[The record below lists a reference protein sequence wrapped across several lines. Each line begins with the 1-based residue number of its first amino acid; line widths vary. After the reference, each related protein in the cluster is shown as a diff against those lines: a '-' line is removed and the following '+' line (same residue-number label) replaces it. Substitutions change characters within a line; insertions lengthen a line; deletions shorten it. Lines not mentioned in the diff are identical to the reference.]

1 MKNDKD
7 NATLYAELK
16 AERFMTDQ
24 ISLLHEAEDLA
35 DGINFMLKSIG
46 EFTDADRA
54 YVFETSEN
62 HTSTNTYEW
71 CAAGVTPQIRNL
83 HDIPFESM
91 PKWIEVFLHGE
102 NILIE
107 DLEAYRESMPLEY
120 ELLKVQNVS
129 TLIAFP
135 ISVHEKLIGFVGVD
149 NPDME
154 KSSLIHR
161 LLSLLGKYV
170 GTMIKDH
177 KNEQMRLE
185 VVASKSRLDYQLEMD
200 EILRGAQIGIWT
212 LEMDGVKAPRLHP
225 NPTMCTL
232 LGVSQEMSPEEVY
245 QFWYHRIPPKYV
257 TPVLDYIQKVIH
269 ESYSEITYP
278 WNHPLLG
285 QIWIRCG
292 GILYPDYQGNGICIR
307 GYHQDVT
314 RNIENERKY
323 QNLTAATSQIY
334 HAIYHID
341 LIQDRIEKLAGA
353 NQNYTPT
360 GVVTSATAQLNDI
373 LEKMVAPS
381 HHEIMQYFFDLT
393 TVNDRLHG
401 KLFISREYPSPQ
413 GIWRR
418 ATFIVQNRDT
428 DDDVTE
434 ILYVTQIIDDY
445 KQKELAYQ
453 QELVKAVES
462 ANQANTA
469 KTDFLNRM
477 SHDIRTPLNGILG
490 MLDIAQKNE
499 TNPKALLECHE
510 KMRTAAFH
518 LKALVNDVLDM
529 QRMETDRFFLEQ
541 IPFDIREILDNCWSM
556 LEAQASR
563 LDITLE
569 KIKPGSLKYP
579 YLIGSPLHIR
589 QIFMNLLSNAIKY
602 NKVGGKIDTYAKE
615 ISFDGITVWYE
626 FKIKDSGI
634 GMSEKFVKE
643 ELFDIFT
650 QEQTDA
656 RTHYKGSGLGMSIV
670 KQLIKAMHG
679 TIEVKSTFGE
689 GTTFVF
695 QLPFKISEQSGTKIE
710 EKYSFNA
717 EKAAGKMYTDT
728 QERESSVSSNGEE
741 SAQNNLN
748 GINILL
754 VEDNDLN
761 MEIAEFYLSDRGAM
775 IEKAWNGQEA
785 LDKFTSSAPN
795 TYDIILMDIM
805 MPVMDGLE
813 TCRKIRTS
821 NHPEGKNIPIIAMT
835 AQVSQECMDKCQLAG
850 MNGHLTKPVTS
861 EKLIKTIMEFT
872 I

>member
-1 MKNDKD
+1 MNNDKD
-7 NATLYAELK
+7 NATLYAELE

-154 KSSLIHR
+154 KSNLLHR

-245 QFWYHRIPPKYV
+245 QFWYHRLPPKYV

-373 LEKMVAPS
+373 LEKIVAPS

-602 NKVGGKIDTYAKE
+602 NKPGGSISIHAKIIRQVHQNVIYKFIISDT
-615 ISFDGITVWYE
+615 
-626 FKIKDSGI
+626 GI
-634 GMSEKFVKE
+634 GISPEFQKH
-643 ELFDIFT
+643 IFEPFA
-650 QEQTDA
+650 QEDTGA
-656 RTHYKGSGLGMSIV
+656 RTIYKGTGLGMAIV
-670 KQLIKAMHG
+670 HRLVQEMGG
-679 TIEVKSTFGE
+679 TIQLKSEKNVGSTF
-689 GTTFVF
+689 TLI
-695 QLPFKISEQSGTKIE
+695 LPFTIDEHQPSAS
-710 EKYSFNA
+710 A
-717 EKAAGKMYTDT
+717 ETATDT
-728 QERESSVSSNGEE
+728 P
-741 SAQNNLN
+741 ADLTDLH
-748 GINILL
+748 ILV
-754 VEDNDLN
+754 VEDNELN
-761 MEIAEFYLSDRGAM
+761 LEIAVFSLEAAGLNVSTAINGLEAVRLF
-775 IEKAWNGQEA
+775 EKSKPYE
-785 LDKFTSSAPN
+785 
-795 TYDIILMDIM
+795 YDIILMDIM
-805 MPVMDGLE
+805 MPVMNGLDA
-813 TCRKIRTS
+813 TKAIRGLSRPDAPTV
-821 NHPEGKNIPIIAMT
+821 PIIALS
-835 AQVSQECMDKCQLAG
+835 ANAFAEDIQKSKNAGINEHLAKPLEMDKVLKVIASYC
-850 MNGHLTKPVTS
+850 K
-861 EKLIKTIMEFT
+861 
-872 I
+872 

>member
-1 MKNDKD
+1 
-7 NATLYAELK
+7 
-16 AERFMTDQ
+16 
-24 ISLLHEAEDLA
+24 
-35 DGINFMLKSIG
+35 
-46 EFTDADRA
+46 
-54 YVFETSEN
+54 
-62 HTSTNTYEW
+62 
-71 CAAGVTPQIRNL
+71 
-83 HDIPFESM
+83 
-91 PKWIEVFLHGE
+91 
-102 NILIE
+102 
-107 DLEAYRESMPLEY
+107 
-120 ELLKVQNVS
+120 
-129 TLIAFP
+129 
-135 ISVHEKLIGFVGVD
+135 
-149 NPDME
+149 
-154 KSSLIHR
+154 
-161 LLSLLGKYV
+161 
-170 GTMIKDH
+170 
-177 KNEQMRLE
+177 MRLE

-563 LDITLE
+563 LDITLK

-602 NKVGGKIDTYAKE
+602 NKPGGSISVHAKIIRQVHQNVIYKFIISDT
-615 ISFDGITVWYE
+615 
-626 FKIKDSGI
+626 GI
-634 GMSEKFVKE
+634 GISPEFQKH
-643 ELFDIFT
+643 IFEPFA
-650 QEQTDA
+650 QEDTGA
-656 RTHYKGSGLGMSIV
+656 RTIYKGTGLGMAIV
-670 KQLIKAMHG
+670 HRLVQEMGG
-679 TIEVKSTFGE
+679 TIQLKSEKNVGSTF
-689 GTTFVF
+689 TLI
-695 QLPFKISEQSGTKIE
+695 LPFTIDEHQPSAS
-710 EKYSFNA
+710 A
-717 EKAAGKMYTDT
+717 EIATDT
-728 QERESSVSSNGEE
+728 P
-741 SAQNNLN
+741 ADLTDLH
-748 GINILL
+748 ILV
-754 VEDNDLN
+754 VEDNELN
-761 MEIAEFYLSDRGAM
+761 LEIAVFSLEAAGLNVSTAINGLEAVRLF
-775 IEKAWNGQEA
+775 EKSKPYE
-785 LDKFTSSAPN
+785 
-795 TYDIILMDIM
+795 YDIILMDIM
-805 MPVMDGLE
+805 MPVMNGLDAA
-813 TCRKIRTS
+813 KAIRGLSRPDATTV
-821 NHPEGKNIPIIAMT
+821 PIIALS
-835 AQVSQECMDKCQLAG
+835 ANAFAEDIQKSKNAGINEHLAKPLEMDKVLKVIASYC
-850 MNGHLTKPVTS
+850 K
-861 EKLIKTIMEFT
+861 
-872 I
+872 

>member
-1 MKNDKD
+1 MNNDKD
-7 NATLYAELK
+7 NATLYAELE

-35 DGINFMLKSIG
+35 DGINFMLKSLG

-154 KSSLIHR
+154 KSNLLHR

-245 QFWYHRIPPKYV
+245 QFWYHRLPPKYV

-373 LEKMVAPS
+373 LEKLVAPS

-563 LDITLE
+563 LDITLK

-602 NKVGGKIDTYAKE
+602 NKPGGSISVHAKIIRQVHQNVIYKFIISDT
-615 ISFDGITVWYE
+615 
-626 FKIKDSGI
+626 GI
-634 GMSEKFVKE
+634 GISPEFQKH
-643 ELFDIFT
+643 IFEPFA
-650 QEQTDA
+650 QEDTGA
-656 RTHYKGSGLGMSIV
+656 RTIYKGTGLGMAIV
-670 KQLIKAMHG
+670 HRLVQEMGG
-679 TIEVKSTFGE
+679 TIQLKSEKNVGSTF
-689 GTTFVF
+689 TLI
-695 QLPFKISEQSGTKIE
+695 LPFTIDEHQPSAS
-710 EKYSFNA
+710 A
-717 EKAAGKMYTDT
+717 ETATDT
-728 QERESSVSSNGEE
+728 P
-741 SAQNNLN
+741 ADLTDLH
-748 GINILL
+748 ILV
-754 VEDNDLN
+754 VEDNELN
-761 MEIAEFYLSDRGAM
+761 LEIAVFSLEAAGLNVSTAINGLEAVRLF
-775 IEKAWNGQEA
+775 EKSKPYE
-785 LDKFTSSAPN
+785 
-795 TYDIILMDIM
+795 YDIILMDIM
-805 MPVMDGLE
+805 MPVMNGLD
-813 TCRKIRTS
+813 TAKAIRGLSRPDATTV
-821 NHPEGKNIPIIAMT
+821 PIIALS
-835 AQVSQECMDKCQLAG
+835 ANAFAEDIQKSKNAGINEHLAKPLEMDKVLKVIASYC
-850 MNGHLTKPVTS
+850 K
-861 EKLIKTIMEFT
+861 
-872 I
+872 

>member
-1 MKNDKD
+1 MNNDKD
-7 NATLYAELK
+7 NATLYAELE

-35 DGINFMLKSIG
+35 DGINFMLKSLG

-154 KSSLIHR
+154 KSNLLHR

-245 QFWYHRIPPKYV
+245 QFWYHRLPPKYV

-393 TVNDRLHG
+393 TVNNRLHG

-563 LDITLE
+563 LDITLK

-602 NKVGGKIDTYAKE
+602 NKPGGSISVHAKIIRQVHQNVIYKFIISDT
-615 ISFDGITVWYE
+615 
-626 FKIKDSGI
+626 GI
-634 GMSEKFVKE
+634 GISPEFQKH
-643 ELFDIFT
+643 IFEPFA
-650 QEQTDA
+650 QEDTGA
-656 RTHYKGSGLGMSIV
+656 RTIYKGTGLGMAIV
-670 KQLIKAMHG
+670 HRLVQEMGG
-679 TIEVKSTFGE
+679 TIQLKSEKNVGSTF
-689 GTTFVF
+689 TLI
-695 QLPFKISEQSGTKIE
+695 LPFTIDEHQPSAS
-710 EKYSFNA
+710 A
-717 EKAAGKMYTDT
+717 ETATDT
-728 QERESSVSSNGEE
+728 P
-741 SAQNNLN
+741 ADLTDLH
-748 GINILL
+748 ILV
-754 VEDNDLN
+754 VEDNELN
-761 MEIAEFYLSDRGAM
+761 LEIAVFSLEAAGLNVSTAINGLEAVRLF
-775 IEKAWNGQEA
+775 EKSKPYE
-785 LDKFTSSAPN
+785 
-795 TYDIILMDIM
+795 YDIILMDIM
-805 MPVMDGLE
+805 MPVMNGLDAA
-813 TCRKIRTS
+813 KAIRGLSRPDATTV
-821 NHPEGKNIPIIAMT
+821 PIIALS
-835 AQVSQECMDKCQLAG
+835 ANAFAEDIQKSKNAGINEHLAKPLEMDKVLKVIASYC
-850 MNGHLTKPVTS
+850 K
-861 EKLIKTIMEFT
+861 
-872 I
+872 

>member
-1 MKNDKD
+1 MNNDKD
-7 NATLYAELK
+7 NATLYAELE

-35 DGINFMLKSIG
+35 DGINFMLKSLG

-154 KSSLIHR
+154 KSNLLHR

-245 QFWYHRIPPKYV
+245 QFWYHRLPPKYV

-563 LDITLE
+563 LDITLK

-602 NKVGGKIDTYAKE
+602 NKPGGSISVHAKIIRQVHQNVIYKFIISDT
-615 ISFDGITVWYE
+615 
-626 FKIKDSGI
+626 GI
-634 GMSEKFVKE
+634 GISPEFQKH
-643 ELFDIFT
+643 IFEPFA
-650 QEQTDA
+650 QEDTGA
-656 RTHYKGSGLGMSIV
+656 RTIYKGTGLGMAIV
-670 KQLIKAMHG
+670 HRLVQEMGG
-679 TIEVKSTFGE
+679 TIQLKSEKNVGSTF
-689 GTTFVF
+689 TLI
-695 QLPFKISEQSGTKIE
+695 LPFTIDEHQPSAS
-710 EKYSFNA
+710 A
-717 EKAAGKMYTDT
+717 ETATDT
-728 QERESSVSSNGEE
+728 P
-741 SAQNNLN
+741 ADLTDLH
-748 GINILL
+748 ILV
-754 VEDNDLN
+754 VEDNELN
-761 MEIAEFYLSDRGAM
+761 LEIAVFSLEAAGLNVSTAINGLEAVRLF
-775 IEKAWNGQEA
+775 EKSKPYE
-785 LDKFTSSAPN
+785 
-795 TYDIILMDIM
+795 YDIILMDIM
-805 MPVMDGLE
+805 MPVMNGLDAA
-813 TCRKIRTS
+813 KAIRGLSRPDATTV
-821 NHPEGKNIPIIAMT
+821 PIIALS
-835 AQVSQECMDKCQLAG
+835 ANAFAEDIQKSKNAGINEHLAKPLEMDKVLKVIASYC
-850 MNGHLTKPVTS
+850 K
-861 EKLIKTIMEFT
+861 
-872 I
+872 

>member
-1 MKNDKD
+1 MNNDKD
-7 NATLYAELK
+7 NATLYAELE

-35 DGINFMLKSIG
+35 DGINFMLKSLG

-154 KSSLIHR
+154 KSNLLHR

-245 QFWYHRIPPKYV
+245 QFWYHRLPPKYV

-602 NKVGGKIDTYAKE
+602 NKPGGSISIHAKIIRQVHQNVIYKFIISDT
-615 ISFDGITVWYE
+615 
-626 FKIKDSGI
+626 GI
-634 GMSEKFVKE
+634 GISPEFQKH
-643 ELFDIFT
+643 IFEPFA
-650 QEQTDA
+650 QEDTGA
-656 RTHYKGSGLGMSIV
+656 RTIYKGTGLGMAIV
-670 KQLIKAMHG
+670 HRLVQEMGG
-679 TIEVKSTFGE
+679 TIQLKSEKNVGSTF
-689 GTTFVF
+689 TLI
-695 QLPFKISEQSGTKIE
+695 LPFTIDEHQPSAS
-710 EKYSFNA
+710 A
-717 EKAAGKMYTDT
+717 ETATDT
-728 QERESSVSSNGEE
+728 P
-741 SAQNNLN
+741 ADLTDLH
-748 GINILL
+748 ILV
-754 VEDNDLN
+754 VEDNELN
-761 MEIAEFYLSDRGAM
+761 LEIAVFSLEAAGLNVSTAINGLEAVRLF
-775 IEKAWNGQEA
+775 EKSKPYE
-785 LDKFTSSAPN
+785 
-795 TYDIILMDIM
+795 YDIILMDIM
-805 MPVMDGLE
+805 MPVMNGLDA
-813 TCRKIRTS
+813 TKAIRGLSRPDAPTV
-821 NHPEGKNIPIIAMT
+821 PIIALS
-835 AQVSQECMDKCQLAG
+835 ANAFAEDIQKSKNAGINEHLAKPLEMDKVLKVIASYC
-850 MNGHLTKPVTS
+850 K
-861 EKLIKTIMEFT
+861 
-872 I
+872 

>member
-1 MKNDKD
+1 MNNDKD
-7 NATLYAELK
+7 NATLYAELE

-35 DGINFMLKSIG
+35 DGINFMLKSLG

-154 KSSLIHR
+154 KSNLLHR

-245 QFWYHRIPPKYV
+245 QFWYHRIPPKYI
-257 TPVLDYIQKVIH
+257 TPVLDYMQKVIH

-563 LDITLE
+563 LDITLK

-602 NKVGGKIDTYAKE
+602 NKPGGSISVHAKIIRQVHQNVIYKFIISDT
-615 ISFDGITVWYE
+615 
-626 FKIKDSGI
+626 GI
-634 GMSEKFVKE
+634 GISPEFQKH
-643 ELFDIFT
+643 IFEPFA
-650 QEQTDA
+650 QEDTGA
-656 RTHYKGSGLGMSIV
+656 RTIYKGTGLGMAIV
-670 KQLIKAMHG
+670 HRLVQEMGG
-679 TIEVKSTFGE
+679 TIQLKSEKNVGSTF
-689 GTTFVF
+689 TLI
-695 QLPFKISEQSGTKIE
+695 LPFTIDEHQPSAS
-710 EKYSFNA
+710 A
-717 EKAAGKMYTDT
+717 ETATDT
-728 QERESSVSSNGEE
+728 P
-741 SAQNNLN
+741 ADLTDLH
-748 GINILL
+748 ILV
-754 VEDNDLN
+754 VEDNELN
-761 MEIAEFYLSDRGAM
+761 LEIAVFSLEAAGLNVSTAINGLEAVRLF
-775 IEKAWNGQEA
+775 EKSKPYE
-785 LDKFTSSAPN
+785 
-795 TYDIILMDIM
+795 YDIILMDIM
-805 MPVMDGLE
+805 MPVMNGLDAA
-813 TCRKIRTS
+813 KAIRGLSRPDAPTV
-821 NHPEGKNIPIIAMT
+821 PIIALS
-835 AQVSQECMDKCQLAG
+835 ANAFAEDIQKSKNAGINEHLAKPLEMDKVLKVIASYC
-850 MNGHLTKPVTS
+850 K
-861 EKLIKTIMEFT
+861 
-872 I
+872 

>member
-1 MKNDKD
+1 M
-7 NATLYAELK
+7 
-16 AERFMTDQ
+16 
-24 ISLLHEAEDLA
+24 
-35 DGINFMLKSIG
+35 
-46 EFTDADRA
+46 
-54 YVFETSEN
+54 
-62 HTSTNTYEW
+62 
-71 CAAGVTPQIRNL
+71 
-83 HDIPFESM
+83 
-91 PKWIEVFLHGE
+91 
-102 NILIE
+102 
-107 DLEAYRESMPLEY
+107 
-120 ELLKVQNVS
+120 
-129 TLIAFP
+129 
-135 ISVHEKLIGFVGVD
+135 
-149 NPDME
+149 
-154 KSSLIHR
+154 
-161 LLSLLGKYV
+161 
-170 GTMIKDH
+170 
-177 KNEQMRLE
+177 
-185 VVASKSRLDYQLEMD
+185 
-200 EILRGAQIGIWT
+200 
-212 LEMDGVKAPRLHP
+212 
-225 NPTMCTL
+225 
-232 LGVSQEMSPEEVY
+232 
-245 QFWYHRIPPKYV
+245 
-257 TPVLDYIQKVIH
+257 LDYIQKVIH

-518 LKALVNDVLDM
+518 LKALVNDFLDM

-602 NKVGGKIDTYAKE
+602 NKPGGSISIHAKIIRQVHQNVIYKFIISDT
-615 ISFDGITVWYE
+615 
-626 FKIKDSGI
+626 GI
-634 GMSEKFVKE
+634 GISLEFQKH
-643 ELFDIFT
+643 IFEPFA
-650 QEQTDA
+650 QEDTGA
-656 RTHYKGSGLGMSIV
+656 RTIYKGTGLGMAIV
-670 KQLIKAMHG
+670 HRLVQEMGG
-679 TIEVKSTFGE
+679 TIQLKSEKNVGSTF
-689 GTTFVF
+689 TLI
-695 QLPFKISEQSGTKIE
+695 LPFTIDEHQPSAS
-710 EKYSFNA
+710 A
-717 EKAAGKMYTDT
+717 ETATDT
-728 QERESSVSSNGEE
+728 P
-741 SAQNNLN
+741 ADLTDLH
-748 GINILL
+748 ILV
-754 VEDNDLN
+754 VEDNELN
-761 MEIAEFYLSDRGAM
+761 LEIAVFSLEAAGLNVSTAINGLEAVRLF
-775 IEKAWNGQEA
+775 EKSKPYE
-785 LDKFTSSAPN
+785 
-795 TYDIILMDIM
+795 YDIILMDIM
-805 MPVMDGLE
+805 MPVMNGLDAA
-813 TCRKIRTS
+813 KAIRGLSRPDAPTV
-821 NHPEGKNIPIIAMT
+821 PIIALS
-835 AQVSQECMDKCQLAG
+835 ANAFAEDIQKSKNAGINEHLAKPLEMDKVLKVIASYC
-850 MNGHLTKPVTS
+850 K
-861 EKLIKTIMEFT
+861 
-872 I
+872 

>member
-1 MKNDKD
+1 MNNDKD
-7 NATLYAELK
+7 NATLYAELE

-35 DGINFMLKSIG
+35 DGINFMLKSLG

-154 KSSLIHR
+154 KSNLLHR

-245 QFWYHRIPPKYV
+245 QFWYHRLPPKYV

-278 WNHPLLG
+278 WNHPLLR

-563 LDITLE
+563 LDITLK

-602 NKVGGKIDTYAKE
+602 NKPGGSISVHAKIIRQVHQNVIYKFIISDT
-615 ISFDGITVWYE
+615 
-626 FKIKDSGI
+626 GI
-634 GMSEKFVKE
+634 GISPEFQKH
-643 ELFDIFT
+643 IFEPFA
-650 QEQTDA
+650 QEDTGA
-656 RTHYKGSGLGMSIV
+656 RTIYKGTGLGMAIV
-670 KQLIKAMHG
+670 HRLVQEMGG
-679 TIEVKSTFGE
+679 TIQLKSEKNVGSTF
-689 GTTFVF
+689 TLI
-695 QLPFKISEQSGTKIE
+695 LPFTIDEHQPSAS
-710 EKYSFNA
+710 A
-717 EKAAGKMYTDT
+717 ETATDT
-728 QERESSVSSNGEE
+728 P
-741 SAQNNLN
+741 ADLTDLH
-748 GINILL
+748 ILV
-754 VEDNDLN
+754 VEDNELN
-761 MEIAEFYLSDRGAM
+761 LEIAVFSLEAAGLNVSTAINGLEAVRLF
-775 IEKAWNGQEA
+775 EKSKPYE
-785 LDKFTSSAPN
+785 
-795 TYDIILMDIM
+795 YDIILMDIM
-805 MPVMDGLE
+805 MPVMNGLD
-813 TCRKIRTS
+813 TAKAIRGLSRPDAPTV
-821 NHPEGKNIPIIAMT
+821 PIIALS
-835 AQVSQECMDKCQLAG
+835 ANAFAEDIQKSKNAGINEHLAKPLEMDKVLKVIASYC
-850 MNGHLTKPVTS
+850 K
-861 EKLIKTIMEFT
+861 
-872 I
+872 

>member
-1 MKNDKD
+1 MNINKD
-7 NATLYAELK
+7 IATLYAELE

-154 KSSLIHR
+154 KSNLIHR

-373 LEKMVAPS
+373 LEKLVAPS

-413 GIWRR
+413 GIWHR

-602 NKVGGKIDTYAKE
+602 NKPGGSISVHAKIIRQVHQNVIYKFIISDT
-615 ISFDGITVWYE
+615 
-626 FKIKDSGI
+626 GI
-634 GMSEKFVKE
+634 GISPEFQKH
-643 ELFDIFT
+643 IFEPFA
-650 QEQTDA
+650 QEDTGT
-656 RTHYKGSGLGMSIV
+656 RTIYKGTGLGMAIV
-670 KQLIKAMHG
+670 HRLVQEMGG
-679 TIEVKSTFGE
+679 TIQLKSEKNVGSTF
-689 GTTFVF
+689 TLI
-695 QLPFKISEQSGTKIE
+695 LPFTIDEHQPSAS
-710 EKYSFNA
+710 A
-717 EKAAGKMYTDT
+717 ETATDT
-728 QERESSVSSNGEE
+728 P
-741 SAQNNLN
+741 ADLTDLH
-748 GINILL
+748 ILV
-754 VEDNDLN
+754 VEDNELN
-761 MEIAEFYLSDRGAM
+761 LEIAVFSLEAAGLNVSTAINGLEAVRLF
-775 IEKAWNGQEA
+775 EKSKPYE
-785 LDKFTSSAPN
+785 
-795 TYDIILMDIM
+795 YDIILMDIM
-805 MPVMDGLE
+805 MPVMNGLDAA
-813 TCRKIRTS
+813 KAIRGLSRPDATTV
-821 NHPEGKNIPIIAMT
+821 PIIALS
-835 AQVSQECMDKCQLAG
+835 ANAFAEDIQKSKNAGINEHLAKPLEMDKVLKVIASYC
-850 MNGHLTKPVTS
+850 K
-861 EKLIKTIMEFT
+861 
-872 I
+872 

>member
-1 MKNDKD
+1 MNNDKD
-7 NATLYAELK
+7 NATLYAELE

-154 KSSLIHR
+154 KSNLLHR

-212 LEMDGVKAPRLHP
+212 LELDGDKTPLLHP

-245 QFWYHRIPPKYV
+245 QFWYHRIPPKYI

-307 GYHQDVT
+307 GYHQNVT

-323 QNLTAATSQIY
+323 QNLTTATSQIY

-373 LEKMVAPS
+373 LEKLVAPS

-563 LDITLE
+563 LDITLK

-602 NKVGGKIDTYAKE
+602 NKPGGSISVHAKIIRQVHQDVIYKFIISDT
-615 ISFDGITVWYE
+615 
-626 FKIKDSGI
+626 GI
-634 GMSEKFVKE
+634 GISPEFQKH
-643 ELFDIFT
+643 IFEPFA
-650 QEQTDA
+650 QEDTGA
-656 RTHYKGSGLGMSIV
+656 RTIYKGTGLGMAIV
-670 KQLIKAMHG
+670 HRLVQEMGG
-679 TIEVKSTFGE
+679 TIQLKSEKNVGSTF
-689 GTTFVF
+689 TLI
-695 QLPFKISEQSGTKIE
+695 LPFTIDEHQPSAS
-710 EKYSFNA
+710 A
-717 EKAAGKMYTDT
+717 ETATDT
-728 QERESSVSSNGEE
+728 P
-741 SAQNNLN
+741 ADLTDLH
-748 GINILL
+748 ILV
-754 VEDNDLN
+754 VEDNELN
-761 MEIAEFYLSDRGAM
+761 LEIAVFSLEAAGLNVSTAINGLEAVRLF
-775 IEKAWNGQEA
+775 EKSKPYE
-785 LDKFTSSAPN
+785 
-795 TYDIILMDIM
+795 YDIILMDIM
-805 MPVMDGLE
+805 MPVMNGLDAA
-813 TCRKIRTS
+813 KAIRGLSRPDAPTV
-821 NHPEGKNIPIIAMT
+821 PIIALS
-835 AQVSQECMDKCQLAG
+835 ANAFAEDIQKSKNAGINEHLAKPLEMDKVLKVIASYC
-850 MNGHLTKPVTS
+850 K
-861 EKLIKTIMEFT
+861 
-872 I
+872 

>member
-1 MKNDKD
+1 MNNDKD

-35 DGINFMLKSIG
+35 DGINFMLKSLG

-154 KSSLIHR
+154 KSNLLHR

-245 QFWYHRIPPKYV
+245 QFWYHRLPPKYV
-257 TPVLDYIQKVIH
+257 TPMLDYIQKVIH

-563 LDITLE
+563 LDITLK

-602 NKVGGKIDTYAKE
+602 NKPGGSISVHAKIIRQVHQNVIYKFIISDT
-615 ISFDGITVWYE
+615 
-626 FKIKDSGI
+626 GI
-634 GMSEKFVKE
+634 GISPEFQKH
-643 ELFDIFT
+643 IFEPFA
-650 QEQTDA
+650 QEDTGA
-656 RTHYKGSGLGMSIV
+656 RTIYKGTGLGMAIV
-670 KQLIKAMHG
+670 HRLVQEMGG
-679 TIEVKSTFGE
+679 TIQLKSEKNVGSTF
-689 GTTFVF
+689 TLI
-695 QLPFKISEQSGTKIE
+695 LPFTIDEHQPSAS
-710 EKYSFNA
+710 A
-717 EKAAGKMYTDT
+717 ETATDT
-728 QERESSVSSNGEE
+728 P
-741 SAQNNLN
+741 ADLTDLH
-748 GINILL
+748 ILV
-754 VEDNDLN
+754 VEDNELN
-761 MEIAEFYLSDRGAM
+761 LEIAVFSLEAAGLNVSTAINGLEAVRLF
-775 IEKAWNGQEA
+775 EKSKPYE
-785 LDKFTSSAPN
+785 
-795 TYDIILMDIM
+795 YDIILMDIM
-805 MPVMDGLE
+805 MPVMNGLDAA
-813 TCRKIRTS
+813 KAIRGLSRPDAPTV
-821 NHPEGKNIPIIAMT
+821 PIIALS
-835 AQVSQECMDKCQLAG
+835 ANAFAEDIQKSKNAGINEHLAKPLEMDKVLKVIASYC
-850 MNGHLTKPVTS
+850 K
-861 EKLIKTIMEFT
+861 
-872 I
+872 

>member
-1 MKNDKD
+1 MNNDKD
-7 NATLYAELK
+7 NATLYAELE

-35 DGINFMLKSIG
+35 DGINFMLKSLG

-154 KSSLIHR
+154 KSNLLHR

-245 QFWYHRIPPKYV
+245 QFWYHRIPPKYI

-314 RNIENERKY
+314 RNIENKRKY

-541 IPFDIREILDNCWSM
+541 IPFDIREILDNCCSM

-563 LDITLE
+563 LDITLK

-602 NKVGGKIDTYAKE
+602 NKPGGSISIHAKIIRQVHQNVIYKFIISDT
-615 ISFDGITVWYE
+615 
-626 FKIKDSGI
+626 GI
-634 GMSEKFVKE
+634 GISPEFQKH
-643 ELFDIFT
+643 IFEPFA
-650 QEQTDA
+650 QEDTGA
-656 RTHYKGSGLGMSIV
+656 RTIYKGTGLGMAIV
-670 KQLIKAMHG
+670 HRLVQEMGG
-679 TIEVKSTFGE
+679 TIQLKSEKNVGSTF
-689 GTTFVF
+689 TLI
-695 QLPFKISEQSGTKIE
+695 LPFTIDEHQPSAS
-710 EKYSFNA
+710 A
-717 EKAAGKMYTDT
+717 ETDT
-728 QERESSVSSNGEE
+728 DTP
-741 SAQNNLN
+741 ADLTDLH
-748 GINILL
+748 ILV
-754 VEDNDLN
+754 VEDNELN
-761 MEIAEFYLSDRGAM
+761 LEIAVFSLEAAGLNVSTAINGLKAVRLF
-775 IEKAWNGQEA
+775 EKSKPYE
-785 LDKFTSSAPN
+785 
-795 TYDIILMDIM
+795 YDIILMDIM
-805 MPVMDGLE
+805 MPVMNGLDAA
-813 TCRKIRTS
+813 KAIRGLSRPDATTV
-821 NHPEGKNIPIIAMT
+821 PIIALS
-835 AQVSQECMDKCQLAG
+835 ANAFAEDIQKSKNAGINEHLAKPLEMDKVLKVIASYC
-850 MNGHLTKPVTS
+850 K
-861 EKLIKTIMEFT
+861 
-872 I
+872 

>member
-1 MKNDKD
+1 MNNDKD

-35 DGINFMLKSIG
+35 DGINFMLKSLG

-154 KSSLIHR
+154 KSNLLHR

-245 QFWYHRIPPKYV
+245 QFWYHRLPPKYV

-563 LDITLE
+563 LDITLK

-602 NKVGGKIDTYAKE
+602 NKPGGSISVHAKIIRQVHQNVIYKFIISDT
-615 ISFDGITVWYE
+615 
-626 FKIKDSGI
+626 GI
-634 GMSEKFVKE
+634 GISPEFQKH
-643 ELFDIFT
+643 IFEPFA
-650 QEQTDA
+650 QEDTGA
-656 RTHYKGSGLGMSIV
+656 RTIYKGTGLGMAIV
-670 KQLIKAMHG
+670 HRLVQEMGG
-679 TIEVKSTFGE
+679 TIQLKSEKNVGSTF
-689 GTTFVF
+689 TLI
-695 QLPFKISEQSGTKIE
+695 LPFTIDEHQPSAS
-710 EKYSFNA
+710 A
-717 EKAAGKMYTDT
+717 ETATDT
-728 QERESSVSSNGEE
+728 P
-741 SAQNNLN
+741 ADLTDLH
-748 GINILL
+748 ILV
-754 VEDNDLN
+754 VEDNELN
-761 MEIAEFYLSDRGAM
+761 LEIAVFSLEAAGLNVSTAINGLEAVRLF
-775 IEKAWNGQEA
+775 EKSKPYE
-785 LDKFTSSAPN
+785 
-795 TYDIILMDIM
+795 YDIILMDIM
-805 MPVMDGLE
+805 MPVMNGLDAA
-813 TCRKIRTS
+813 KAIRGLSRPDATTV
-821 NHPEGKNIPIIAMT
+821 PIIALS
-835 AQVSQECMDKCQLAG
+835 ANAFAEDIQKSKNAGINEHLAKPLEMDKVLKVIASYC
-850 MNGHLTKPVTS
+850 K
-861 EKLIKTIMEFT
+861 
-872 I
+872 

>member
-1 MKNDKD
+1 MNNDKD
-7 NATLYAELK
+7 NATLYAELE

-35 DGINFMLKSIG
+35 DGINFMLKSLG

-154 KSSLIHR
+154 KSNLLHR

-245 QFWYHRIPPKYV
+245 QFWYHRIPPKYI

-373 LEKMVAPS
+373 LEKLVAPS

-469 KTDFLNRM
+469 KTDFLSRM

-499 TNPKALLECHE
+499 TNPKALQECHE

-602 NKVGGKIDTYAKE
+602 NKPGGSISIHAKIIRQVHQNVIYKFIISDT
-615 ISFDGITVWYE
+615 
-626 FKIKDSGI
+626 GI
-634 GMSEKFVKE
+634 GISPEFQKH
-643 ELFDIFT
+643 IFEPFA
-650 QEQTDA
+650 QEDTGA
-656 RTHYKGSGLGMSIV
+656 RTIYKGTGLGMAIV
-670 KQLIKAMHG
+670 HRLVQEMGG
-679 TIEVKSTFGE
+679 TIQLKSEKNVGSTF
-689 GTTFVF
+689 TLI
-695 QLPFKISEQSGTKIE
+695 LPFTIDEHQPSAS
-710 EKYSFNA
+710 A
-717 EKAAGKMYTDT
+717 ETATDT
-728 QERESSVSSNGEE
+728 P
-741 SAQNNLN
+741 ADLTDLH
-748 GINILL
+748 ILV
-754 VEDNDLN
+754 VEDNELN
-761 MEIAEFYLSDRGAM
+761 LEIAVFSLEAAGLNVSTAINGLEAVRLF
-775 IEKAWNGQEA
+775 EKSKPYE
-785 LDKFTSSAPN
+785 
-795 TYDIILMDIM
+795 YDIILMDIM
-805 MPVMDGLE
+805 MPVMNGLDAA
-813 TCRKIRTS
+813 KAIRGLSRPDATTV
-821 NHPEGKNIPIIAMT
+821 PIIALS
-835 AQVSQECMDKCQLAG
+835 ANAFAEDIQKSKNAGINEHLAKPLEMDKVLKVIASYC
-850 MNGHLTKPVTS
+850 K
-861 EKLIKTIMEFT
+861 
-872 I
+872 

>member
-1 MKNDKD
+1 MNINKD
-7 NATLYAELK
+7 IATLYAELE

-154 KSSLIHR
+154 KSNLIHR

-418 ATFIVQNRDT
+418 ATIIVQNRDT

-602 NKVGGKIDTYAKE
+602 NKPGGSISVHAKIIRQVHQNVIYKFIISDT
-615 ISFDGITVWYE
+615 
-626 FKIKDSGI
+626 GI
-634 GMSEKFVKE
+634 GISPEFQKH
-643 ELFDIFT
+643 IFEPFA
-650 QEQTDA
+650 QEDTGT
-656 RTHYKGSGLGMSIV
+656 RTIYKGTGLGMAIV
-670 KQLIKAMHG
+670 HRLVQEMGG
-679 TIEVKSTFGE
+679 TIQLKSEKNVGSTF
-689 GTTFVF
+689 TLI
-695 QLPFKISEQSGTKIE
+695 LPFTIDEHQPSAS
-710 EKYSFNA
+710 A
-717 EKAAGKMYTDT
+717 ETATDT
-728 QERESSVSSNGEE
+728 P
-741 SAQNNLN
+741 ADLTDLH
-748 GINILL
+748 ILV
-754 VEDNDLN
+754 VEDNELN
-761 MEIAEFYLSDRGAM
+761 LEIAVFSLEAAGLNVSTAINGLKAVRLF
-775 IEKAWNGQEA
+775 EKSKPYE
-785 LDKFTSSAPN
+785 
-795 TYDIILMDIM
+795 YDIILMDIM
-805 MPVMDGLE
+805 MPVMNGLDAA
-813 TCRKIRTS
+813 KAIRGLSRPDATTV
-821 NHPEGKNIPIIAMT
+821 PIIALS
-835 AQVSQECMDKCQLAG
+835 ANAFAEDIQKSKNAGINEHLAKPLEMDKVLKVIASYC
-850 MNGHLTKPVTS
+850 K
-861 EKLIKTIMEFT
+861 
-872 I
+872 

>member
-1 MKNDKD
+1 MNNDKD
-7 NATLYAELK
+7 NATLYAELE

-154 KSSLIHR
+154 KSNLLHR

-245 QFWYHRIPPKYV
+245 QFWYHRLPPKYV

-373 LEKMVAPS
+373 LEKLVAPS

-499 TNPKALLECHE
+499 TNPKTLLECHE

-563 LDITLE
+563 LDITLK

-602 NKVGGKIDTYAKE
+602 NKPGGSISVHAKIIRQVHQNVIYKFIISDT
-615 ISFDGITVWYE
+615 
-626 FKIKDSGI
+626 GI
-634 GMSEKFVKE
+634 GISPEFQKH
-643 ELFDIFT
+643 IFEPFA
-650 QEQTDA
+650 QEDTGA
-656 RTHYKGSGLGMSIV
+656 RTIYKGTGLGMAIV
-670 KQLIKAMHG
+670 HRLVQEMGG
-679 TIEVKSTFGE
+679 TIQLKSEKNVGSTF
-689 GTTFVF
+689 TLI
-695 QLPFKISEQSGTKIE
+695 LPFTIDEHQPSAS
-710 EKYSFNA
+710 A
-717 EKAAGKMYTDT
+717 ETATDT
-728 QERESSVSSNGEE
+728 PPD
-741 SAQNNLN
+741 LTDLH
-748 GINILL
+748 ILV
-754 VEDNDLN
+754 VEDNELN
-761 MEIAEFYLSDRGAM
+761 LEIAVFSLEAAGLNVSTAINGLEAVRLF
-775 IEKAWNGQEA
+775 EKSKPYE
-785 LDKFTSSAPN
+785 
-795 TYDIILMDIM
+795 YDIILMDIM
-805 MPVMDGLE
+805 MPVMNGLDAA
-813 TCRKIRTS
+813 KAIRGLSRPDAPTV
-821 NHPEGKNIPIIAMT
+821 PIIALS
-835 AQVSQECMDKCQLAG
+835 ANAFAEDIQKSKNAGINEHLAKPLEMDKVLKVIASYC
-850 MNGHLTKPVTS
+850 K
-861 EKLIKTIMEFT
+861 
-872 I
+872 

>member
-1 MKNDKD
+1 MNNDKD
-7 NATLYAELK
+7 NATLYAELE

-35 DGINFMLKSIG
+35 DGINFMLKSLG

-154 KSSLIHR
+154 KSNLLHR

-245 QFWYHRIPPKYV
+245 QFWYHRIPPKYI

-314 RNIENERKY
+314 RNIENKRKY

-563 LDITLE
+563 LDITLK

-602 NKVGGKIDTYAKE
+602 NKPGGSISIHAKIIRQVHQNVIYKFIISDT
-615 ISFDGITVWYE
+615 
-626 FKIKDSGI
+626 GI
-634 GMSEKFVKE
+634 GISPEFQKH
-643 ELFDIFT
+643 IFEPFA
-650 QEQTDA
+650 QEDTGA
-656 RTHYKGSGLGMSIV
+656 RTIYKGTGLGMAIV
-670 KQLIKAMHG
+670 HRLVQEMGG
-679 TIEVKSTFGE
+679 TIQLKSEKNVGSTF
-689 GTTFVF
+689 TLI
-695 QLPFKISEQSGTKIE
+695 LPFTIDEHQPSAS
-710 EKYSFNA
+710 A
-717 EKAAGKMYTDT
+717 ETDT
-728 QERESSVSSNGEE
+728 DTP
-741 SAQNNLN
+741 ADLTDLH
-748 GINILL
+748 ILV
-754 VEDNDLN
+754 VEDNELN
-761 MEIAEFYLSDRGAM
+761 LEIAVFSLEAAGLNVSTAINGLKAVRLF
-775 IEKAWNGQEA
+775 EKSKPYE
-785 LDKFTSSAPN
+785 
-795 TYDIILMDIM
+795 YDIILMDIM
-805 MPVMDGLE
+805 MPVMNGLDAA
-813 TCRKIRTS
+813 KAIRGLSRPDATTV
-821 NHPEGKNIPIIAMT
+821 PIIAPS
-835 AQVSQECMDKCQLAG
+835 ANAFAEDIQKSKNAGINEHLAKPLEMDKVLKVIASYC
-850 MNGHLTKPVTS
+850 K
-861 EKLIKTIMEFT
+861 
-872 I
+872 

>member
-1 MKNDKD
+1 MNNDKD
-7 NATLYAELK
+7 NATLYAELE

-35 DGINFMLKSIG
+35 DGINFMLKSLG

-154 KSSLIHR
+154 KSNLLHR

-245 QFWYHRIPPKYV
+245 QFWYHRLPPKYV

-373 LEKMVAPS
+373 LEKLVAPS

-563 LDITLE
+563 LDITLK

-602 NKVGGKIDTYAKE
+602 NKPGGSISVHAKIIRQVHQNVIYKFIISDT
-615 ISFDGITVWYE
+615 
-626 FKIKDSGI
+626 GI
-634 GMSEKFVKE
+634 GISPEFQKH
-643 ELFDIFT
+643 IFEPFA
-650 QEQTDA
+650 QEDTGA
-656 RTHYKGSGLGMSIV
+656 RTIYKGTGLGMAIV
-670 KQLIKAMHG
+670 HRLVQEMGG
-679 TIEVKSTFGE
+679 TIQLKSEKNVGSTF
-689 GTTFVF
+689 TLI
-695 QLPFKISEQSGTKIE
+695 LPFTIDEHQPSAS
-710 EKYSFNA
+710 A
-717 EKAAGKMYTDT
+717 ETATDT
-728 QERESSVSSNGEE
+728 PTD
-741 SAQNNLN
+741 LTDLH
-748 GINILL
+748 ILV
-754 VEDNDLN
+754 VEDNELN
-761 MEIAEFYLSDRGAM
+761 LEIAVFSLEAAGLNVSTAINGLEAVRLF
-775 IEKAWNGQEA
+775 EKSKPYE
-785 LDKFTSSAPN
+785 
-795 TYDIILMDIM
+795 YDIILMDIM
-805 MPVMDGLE
+805 MPVMNGLDAA
-813 TCRKIRTS
+813 KAIRGLSRPDATTV
-821 NHPEGKNIPIIAMT
+821 PIIALS
-835 AQVSQECMDKCQLAG
+835 ANAFAEDIQKSKNAGINEHLAKPLEMDKVLKVIASYC
-850 MNGHLTKPVTS
+850 K
-861 EKLIKTIMEFT
+861 
-872 I
+872 

>member
-1 MKNDKD
+1 MNNDKD

-35 DGINFMLKSIG
+35 DGINFMLKSLG

-154 KSSLIHR
+154 KSNLLHR

-245 QFWYHRIPPKYV
+245 QFWYHRLPPKYV

-373 LEKMVAPS
+373 LEKLVAPS

-563 LDITLE
+563 LDITLK

-602 NKVGGKIDTYAKE
+602 NKPGGSISVHAKIIRQVHQNVIYKFIISDT
-615 ISFDGITVWYE
+615 
-626 FKIKDSGI
+626 GI
-634 GMSEKFVKE
+634 GISPEFQKH
-643 ELFDIFT
+643 IFEPFA
-650 QEQTDA
+650 QEDTGA
-656 RTHYKGSGLGMSIV
+656 RTIYKGTGLGMAIV
-670 KQLIKAMHG
+670 HRLVQEMGG
-679 TIEVKSTFGE
+679 TIQLKSEKNVGSTF
-689 GTTFVF
+689 TLI
-695 QLPFKISEQSGTKIE
+695 LPFTIDEHQPSAS
-710 EKYSFNA
+710 A
-717 EKAAGKMYTDT
+717 ETVTDT
-728 QERESSVSSNGEE
+728 P
-741 SAQNNLN
+741 ADLTDLH
-748 GINILL
+748 ILV
-754 VEDNDLN
+754 VEDNELN
-761 MEIAEFYLSDRGAM
+761 LEIAVFSLEAAGLNVSTAINGLEAVRLF
-775 IEKAWNGQEA
+775 EKSKPYE
-785 LDKFTSSAPN
+785 
-795 TYDIILMDIM
+795 YDIILMDIM
-805 MPVMDGLE
+805 MPVMNGLDAA
-813 TCRKIRTS
+813 KAIRGLSRPDATTV
-821 NHPEGKNIPIIAMT
+821 PIIALS
-835 AQVSQECMDKCQLAG
+835 ANAFAEDIQKSKNAGINEHLAKPLEMDKVLKVIASYC
-850 MNGHLTKPVTS
+850 K
-861 EKLIKTIMEFT
+861 
-872 I
+872 

>member
-1 MKNDKD
+1 MNNDKD

-154 KSSLIHR
+154 KSNLLHR

-245 QFWYHRIPPKYV
+245 QFWYHRLPPKYV

-373 LEKMVAPS
+373 LEKLVAPS

-510 KMRTAAFH
+510 KMHTAAFH

-563 LDITLE
+563 LDITLK

-602 NKVGGKIDTYAKE
+602 NKPGGSISVHAKIIRQVHQNVIYKFIISDT
-615 ISFDGITVWYE
+615 
-626 FKIKDSGI
+626 GI
-634 GMSEKFVKE
+634 GISPEFQKH
-643 ELFDIFT
+643 IFEPFA
-650 QEQTDA
+650 QEDTGA
-656 RTHYKGSGLGMSIV
+656 RTIYKGTGLGMAIV
-670 KQLIKAMHG
+670 HRLVQEMGG
-679 TIEVKSTFGE
+679 TIQLKSEKNVGSTF
-689 GTTFVF
+689 TLI
-695 QLPFKISEQSGTKIE
+695 LPFTIDEHQPSAS
-710 EKYSFNA
+710 A
-717 EKAAGKMYTDT
+717 ETATDT
-728 QERESSVSSNGEE
+728 PPD
-741 SAQNNLN
+741 LTDLH
-748 GINILL
+748 ILV
-754 VEDNDLN
+754 VEDNELN
-761 MEIAEFYLSDRGAM
+761 LEIAVFSLEAAGLNVSTAINGLEAVRLF
-775 IEKAWNGQEA
+775 EKSKPYE
-785 LDKFTSSAPN
+785 
-795 TYDIILMDIM
+795 YDIILMDIM
-805 MPVMDGLE
+805 MPVMNGLDAA
-813 TCRKIRTS
+813 KAIRGLSRPDATTV
-821 NHPEGKNIPIIAMT
+821 PIIALS
-835 AQVSQECMDKCQLAG
+835 ANAFAEDIQKSKNAGINEHLAKPLEMDKVLKVIASYC
-850 MNGHLTKPVTS
+850 K
-861 EKLIKTIMEFT
+861 
-872 I
+872 

>member
-1 MKNDKD
+1 MNNDKD
-7 NATLYAELK
+7 NATLYAELE

-35 DGINFMLKSIG
+35 DGINFMLKSLG

-154 KSSLIHR
+154 KSNLIHR

-245 QFWYHRIPPKYV
+245 QFWYHRLPPKYV

-541 IPFDIREILDNCWSM
+541 ISFDIREILDNCWSM

-563 LDITLE
+563 LDITLK

-602 NKVGGKIDTYAKE
+602 NKPGGSISVHAKIIRQVHQNVIYKFIISDT
-615 ISFDGITVWYE
+615 
-626 FKIKDSGI
+626 GI
-634 GMSEKFVKE
+634 GISPEFQKH
-643 ELFDIFT
+643 IFEPFA
-650 QEQTDA
+650 QEDTGA
-656 RTHYKGSGLGMSIV
+656 RTIYKGTGLGMAIV
-670 KQLIKAMHG
+670 HRLVQEMGG
-679 TIEVKSTFGE
+679 TIQLKSEKNVGSTF
-689 GTTFVF
+689 TLI
-695 QLPFKISEQSGTKIE
+695 LPFTIDEHQPSAS
-710 EKYSFNA
+710 A
-717 EKAAGKMYTDT
+717 ETATDT
-728 QERESSVSSNGEE
+728 P
-741 SAQNNLN
+741 ADLTDLH
-748 GINILL
+748 ILV
-754 VEDNDLN
+754 VEDNELN
-761 MEIAEFYLSDRGAM
+761 LEIAVFSLEAAGLNVSTAINGLEAVRLF
-775 IEKAWNGQEA
+775 EKSKPYE
-785 LDKFTSSAPN
+785 
-795 TYDIILMDIM
+795 YDIILMDIM
-805 MPVMDGLE
+805 MPVMNGLDAA
-813 TCRKIRTS
+813 KAIRGLSRPDAPTV
-821 NHPEGKNIPIIAMT
+821 PIIALS
-835 AQVSQECMDKCQLAG
+835 ANAFAEDIQKSKNAGINEHLAKPLEMDKVLKVIASYC
-850 MNGHLTKPVTS
+850 K
-861 EKLIKTIMEFT
+861 
-872 I
+872 

>member
-1 MKNDKD
+1 MNNDKD
-7 NATLYAELK
+7 NATLYAELE

-35 DGINFMLKSIG
+35 DGINFMLKSLG

-154 KSSLIHR
+154 KSNLLHR

-245 QFWYHRIPPKYV
+245 QFWYHRLPPKYV

-373 LEKMVAPS
+373 LEKLVAPS

-453 QELVKAVES
+453 QELVKAVKS

-563 LDITLE
+563 LDITLK

-602 NKVGGKIDTYAKE
+602 NKPGGSISVHAKIIGQVHQNVIYKFIISDT
-615 ISFDGITVWYE
+615 
-626 FKIKDSGI
+626 GI
-634 GMSEKFVKE
+634 GISPEFQKH
-643 ELFDIFT
+643 IFEPFA
-650 QEQTDA
+650 QEDTGA
-656 RTHYKGSGLGMSIV
+656 RTIYKGTGLGMAIV
-670 KQLIKAMHG
+670 HRLVQEMGG
-679 TIEVKSTFGE
+679 TIQLKSEKNVGSTF
-689 GTTFVF
+689 TLI
-695 QLPFKISEQSGTKIE
+695 LPFTIDEHQPSAS
-710 EKYSFNA
+710 A
-717 EKAAGKMYTDT
+717 ETATDT
-728 QERESSVSSNGEE
+728 P
-741 SAQNNLN
+741 ADLTDLH
-748 GINILL
+748 ILV
-754 VEDNDLN
+754 VEDNELN
-761 MEIAEFYLSDRGAM
+761 LEIAVFSLEAAGLNVSTAINGLEAVRLF
-775 IEKAWNGQEA
+775 EKSKPYE
-785 LDKFTSSAPN
+785 
-795 TYDIILMDIM
+795 YDIILMDIM
-805 MPVMDGLE
+805 MPVMNGLDAA
-813 TCRKIRTS
+813 KAIRGLSRPDAPTV
-821 NHPEGKNIPIIAMT
+821 PIIALS
-835 AQVSQECMDKCQLAG
+835 ANAFAEDIQKSKNAGINEHLAKPLEMDKVLKVIASYC
-850 MNGHLTKPVTS
+850 K
-861 EKLIKTIMEFT
+861 
-872 I
+872 

>member
-1 MKNDKD
+1 MNNDKD
-7 NATLYAELK
+7 NATLYAELE

-35 DGINFMLKSIG
+35 DGINFMLKSLG

-154 KSSLIHR
+154 KSNLLHR

-212 LEMDGVKAPRLHP
+212 LELDGDKTPLLHP

-245 QFWYHRIPPKYV
+245 QFWYHRLPPKYV

-563 LDITLE
+563 LDITLK

-602 NKVGGKIDTYAKE
+602 NKPGGSISVHAKIIRQVHQNVIYKFIISDT
-615 ISFDGITVWYE
+615 
-626 FKIKDSGI
+626 GI
-634 GMSEKFVKE
+634 GISPEFQKH
-643 ELFDIFT
+643 IFEPFA
-650 QEQTDA
+650 QEDTGA
-656 RTHYKGSGLGMSIV
+656 RTIYKGTGLGMAIV
-670 KQLIKAMHG
+670 HRLVQEMGG
-679 TIEVKSTFGE
+679 TIQLKSEKNVGSTF
-689 GTTFVF
+689 TLI
-695 QLPFKISEQSGTKIE
+695 LPFTIDEHQPSAS
-710 EKYSFNA
+710 A
-717 EKAAGKMYTDT
+717 ETATDT
-728 QERESSVSSNGEE
+728 P
-741 SAQNNLN
+741 ADLTDLH
-748 GINILL
+748 ILV
-754 VEDNDLN
+754 VEDNELN
-761 MEIAEFYLSDRGAM
+761 LEIAVFSLEAAGLNVSTAINGLEAVRLF
-775 IEKAWNGQEA
+775 EKSKPYE
-785 LDKFTSSAPN
+785 
-795 TYDIILMDIM
+795 YDIILMDIM
-805 MPVMDGLE
+805 MPVMNGLDAA
-813 TCRKIRTS
+813 KAIRGLSRPDATTV
-821 NHPEGKNIPIIAMT
+821 PIIALS
-835 AQVSQECMDKCQLAG
+835 ANAFAEDIQKSKNAGINEHLAKPLEMDKVLKVIASYC
-850 MNGHLTKPVTS
+850 K
-861 EKLIKTIMEFT
+861 
-872 I
+872 

>member
-1 MKNDKD
+1 MNNDKD

-35 DGINFMLKSIG
+35 DGINFMLKSLG

-154 KSSLIHR
+154 KSNLIHR

-292 GILYPDYQGNGICIR
+292 GILYPGYQGNGICIR

-602 NKVGGKIDTYAKE
+602 NKPGGSISVHAKIIRQVHQNVIYKFIISDT
-615 ISFDGITVWYE
+615 
-626 FKIKDSGI
+626 GI
-634 GMSEKFVKE
+634 GISPEFQKH
-643 ELFDIFT
+643 IFEPFA
-650 QEQTDA
+650 QEDTGT
-656 RTHYKGSGLGMSIV
+656 RTIYKGTGLGMAIV
-670 KQLIKAMHG
+670 HRLVQEMGG
-679 TIEVKSTFGE
+679 TIQLKSEKNVGSTF
-689 GTTFVF
+689 TLI
-695 QLPFKISEQSGTKIE
+695 LPFTIDEHQPSAS
-710 EKYSFNA
+710 A
-717 EKAAGKMYTDT
+717 ETATDT
-728 QERESSVSSNGEE
+728 P
-741 SAQNNLN
+741 ADLTDLH
-748 GINILL
+748 ILV
-754 VEDNDLN
+754 VEDNELN
-761 MEIAEFYLSDRGAM
+761 LEIAVFSLEAAGLNVSTAINGLKAVRLF
-775 IEKAWNGQEA
+775 EKSKPYE
-785 LDKFTSSAPN
+785 
-795 TYDIILMDIM
+795 YDIILMDIM
-805 MPVMDGLE
+805 MPVMNGLDAA
-813 TCRKIRTS
+813 KAIRGLSRPDATTV
-821 NHPEGKNIPIIAMT
+821 PIIALS
-835 AQVSQECMDKCQLAG
+835 ANAFAEDIQKSKNAGINEHLAKPLEMDKVLKVIASYC
-850 MNGHLTKPVTS
+850 K
-861 EKLIKTIMEFT
+861 
-872 I
+872 

>member
-1 MKNDKD
+1 MNNDKD
-7 NATLYAELK
+7 NATLYAELE

-35 DGINFMLKSIG
+35 DGINFMLKSLG

-154 KSSLIHR
+154 KSNLLHR

-245 QFWYHRIPPKYV
+245 QFWYHRIPPKYI

-314 RNIENERKY
+314 RNIENKRKY

-373 LEKMVAPS
+373 LEKMVASS

-563 LDITLE
+563 LDITLK

-602 NKVGGKIDTYAKE
+602 NKPGGSISIHAKIIRQVHQNVIYKFIISDT
-615 ISFDGITVWYE
+615 
-626 FKIKDSGI
+626 GI
-634 GMSEKFVKE
+634 GISPEFQKH
-643 ELFDIFT
+643 IFEPFA
-650 QEQTDA
+650 QEDTGA
-656 RTHYKGSGLGMSIV
+656 RTIYKGTGLGMAIV
-670 KQLIKAMHG
+670 HRLVQEMGG
-679 TIEVKSTFGE
+679 TIQLKSEKNVGSTF
-689 GTTFVF
+689 TLI
-695 QLPFKISEQSGTKIE
+695 LPFTIDEHQPSAS
-710 EKYSFNA
+710 A
-717 EKAAGKMYTDT
+717 ETDT
-728 QERESSVSSNGEE
+728 DTP
-741 SAQNNLN
+741 ADLTDLH
-748 GINILL
+748 ILV
-754 VEDNDLN
+754 VEDNELN
-761 MEIAEFYLSDRGAM
+761 LEIAVFSLEAAGLNVSTAINGLKAVRLF
-775 IEKAWNGQEA
+775 EKSKPYE
-785 LDKFTSSAPN
+785 
-795 TYDIILMDIM
+795 YDIILMDIM
-805 MPVMDGLE
+805 MPVMNGLDAA
-813 TCRKIRTS
+813 KAIRGLSRPDATTV
-821 NHPEGKNIPIIAMT
+821 PIIALS
-835 AQVSQECMDKCQLAG
+835 ANAFAEDIQKSKNAGINEHLAKPLEMDKVLKVIASYC
-850 MNGHLTKPVTS
+850 K
-861 EKLIKTIMEFT
+861 
-872 I
+872 

>member
-1 MKNDKD
+1 MNNDKD
-7 NATLYAELK
+7 NATLYAELE

-35 DGINFMLKSIG
+35 DGINFMLKSLG

-154 KSSLIHR
+154 KSNLLHR

-563 LDITLE
+563 LDITLK

-602 NKVGGKIDTYAKE
+602 NKPGGSISVHAKIIRQVHQNVIYKFIISDT
-615 ISFDGITVWYE
+615 
-626 FKIKDSGI
+626 GI
-634 GMSEKFVKE
+634 GISPEFQKH
-643 ELFDIFT
+643 IFEPFA
-650 QEQTDA
+650 QEDTGA
-656 RTHYKGSGLGMSIV
+656 RTIYKGTGLGMAIV
-670 KQLIKAMHG
+670 HRLVQEMGG
-679 TIEVKSTFGE
+679 TIQLKSEKNVGSTF
-689 GTTFVF
+689 TLI
-695 QLPFKISEQSGTKIE
+695 LPFTIDEHQPSAS
-710 EKYSFNA
+710 A
-717 EKAAGKMYTDT
+717 ETATDT
-728 QERESSVSSNGEE
+728 P
-741 SAQNNLN
+741 ADLTDLH
-748 GINILL
+748 ILV
-754 VEDNDLN
+754 VEDNELN
-761 MEIAEFYLSDRGAM
+761 LEIAVFSLEAAGLNVSTAINGLEAVRLF
-775 IEKAWNGQEA
+775 EKSKPYE
-785 LDKFTSSAPN
+785 
-795 TYDIILMDIM
+795 YDIILMDIM
-805 MPVMDGLE
+805 MPVMNGLDAA
-813 TCRKIRTS
+813 KAIRGLSRPDAPTV
-821 NHPEGKNIPIIAMT
+821 PIIALS
-835 AQVSQECMDKCQLAG
+835 ANAFAEDIQKSKNAGINEHLAKPLEMDKVLKVIASYC
-850 MNGHLTKPVTS
+850 K
-861 EKLIKTIMEFT
+861 
-872 I
+872 

>member
-1 MKNDKD
+1 MNNDKD

-35 DGINFMLKSIG
+35 DGINFMLKSLG

-154 KSSLIHR
+154 KSNLLHR

-245 QFWYHRIPPKYV
+245 QFWYHRIPPKYI

-314 RNIENERKY
+314 RNIENKRKY

-563 LDITLE
+563 LDITLK

-602 NKVGGKIDTYAKE
+602 NKPGGSISIHAKIIRQVHQNVIYKFIISDT
-615 ISFDGITVWYE
+615 
-626 FKIKDSGI
+626 GI
-634 GMSEKFVKE
+634 GISPEFQKH
-643 ELFDIFT
+643 IFEPFA
-650 QEQTDA
+650 QEDTGA
-656 RTHYKGSGLGMSIV
+656 RTIYKGTGLGMAIV
-670 KQLIKAMHG
+670 HRLVQEMGG
-679 TIEVKSTFGE
+679 TIQLKSEKNVGSTF
-689 GTTFVF
+689 TLI
-695 QLPFKISEQSGTKIE
+695 LPFTIDEHQPSAS
-710 EKYSFNA
+710 A
-717 EKAAGKMYTDT
+717 ETDT
-728 QERESSVSSNGEE
+728 DTP
-741 SAQNNLN
+741 ADLTDLH
-748 GINILL
+748 ILV
-754 VEDNDLN
+754 VEDNELN
-761 MEIAEFYLSDRGAM
+761 LEIAVFSLEAAGLNVSTAINGLKAVRLF
-775 IEKAWNGQEA
+775 EKSKPYE
-785 LDKFTSSAPN
+785 
-795 TYDIILMDIM
+795 YDIILMDIM
-805 MPVMDGLE
+805 MPVMNGLDAA
-813 TCRKIRTS
+813 KAIRGLSRPDATTV
-821 NHPEGKNIPIIAMT
+821 PIIALS
-835 AQVSQECMDKCQLAG
+835 ANAFAEDIQKSKNAGINEHLAKPLEMDKVLKVIASYC
-850 MNGHLTKPVTS
+850 K
-861 EKLIKTIMEFT
+861 
-872 I
+872 

>member
-1 MKNDKD
+1 MNNDKD
-7 NATLYAELK
+7 NSTLYAELK

-154 KSSLIHR
+154 KSNLLHR

-245 QFWYHRIPPKYV
+245 QFWYHRLPPKYV

-360 GVVTSATAQLNDI
+360 GVVTSATAHLNDI

-563 LDITLE
+563 LDITLK

-602 NKVGGKIDTYAKE
+602 NKPGGSISVHAKIIRQVHQNVIYKFIISDT
-615 ISFDGITVWYE
+615 
-626 FKIKDSGI
+626 GI
-634 GMSEKFVKE
+634 GISPEFQKH
-643 ELFDIFT
+643 IFEPFA
-650 QEQTDA
+650 QEDTGA
-656 RTHYKGSGLGMSIV
+656 RTIYKGTGLGMAIV
-670 KQLIKAMHG
+670 HRLVQEMGG
-679 TIEVKSTFGE
+679 TIQLKSEKNVGSTF
-689 GTTFVF
+689 TLI
-695 QLPFKISEQSGTKIE
+695 LPFTIDEHQPSAS
-710 EKYSFNA
+710 A
-717 EKAAGKMYTDT
+717 ETATDT
-728 QERESSVSSNGEE
+728 P
-741 SAQNNLN
+741 ADLTDLH
-748 GINILL
+748 ILV
-754 VEDNDLN
+754 VEDNELN
-761 MEIAEFYLSDRGAM
+761 LEIAVFSLEAAGLNVSTAINGLEAVRLF
-775 IEKAWNGQEA
+775 EKSKPYE
-785 LDKFTSSAPN
+785 
-795 TYDIILMDIM
+795 YDIILMDIM
-805 MPVMDGLE
+805 MPVMNGLDAA
-813 TCRKIRTS
+813 KAIRGLSRPDAPTV
-821 NHPEGKNIPIIAMT
+821 PIIALS
-835 AQVSQECMDKCQLAG
+835 ANAFAEDIQKSKNAGINEHLAKPLEMDKVLKVIASYC
-850 MNGHLTKPVTS
+850 K
-861 EKLIKTIMEFT
+861 
-872 I
+872 

>member
-1 MKNDKD
+1 MNNDKD
-7 NATLYAELK
+7 NATLYAELE

-35 DGINFMLKSIG
+35 DGINFMLKSLG

-154 KSSLIHR
+154 KSNLLHR

-212 LEMDGVKAPRLHP
+212 LEMDDVKAPRLHP

-381 HHEIMQYFFDLT
+381 HHEIIQYFFDLT

-563 LDITLE
+563 LDITLK

-602 NKVGGKIDTYAKE
+602 NKPGGSISVHAKIIRQVHQNVIYKFIISDT
-615 ISFDGITVWYE
+615 
-626 FKIKDSGI
+626 GI
-634 GMSEKFVKE
+634 GISPEFQKH
-643 ELFDIFT
+643 IFEPFA
-650 QEQTDA
+650 QEDTGA
-656 RTHYKGSGLGMSIV
+656 RTIYKGTGLGMAIV
-670 KQLIKAMHG
+670 HRLVQEMGG
-679 TIEVKSTFGE
+679 TIQLKSEKNVGSTF
-689 GTTFVF
+689 TLI
-695 QLPFKISEQSGTKIE
+695 LPFTIDEHQPSAS
-710 EKYSFNA
+710 A
-717 EKAAGKMYTDT
+717 ETATDT
-728 QERESSVSSNGEE
+728 P
-741 SAQNNLN
+741 ADLTDLH
-748 GINILL
+748 ILV
-754 VEDNDLN
+754 VEDNELN
-761 MEIAEFYLSDRGAM
+761 LEIAVFSLEAAGLNVSTAINGLEAVRLF
-775 IEKAWNGQEA
+775 EKSKPYE
-785 LDKFTSSAPN
+785 
-795 TYDIILMDIM
+795 YDIILMDIM
-805 MPVMDGLE
+805 MPVMNGLDAA
-813 TCRKIRTS
+813 KAIRGLSRPDATTV
-821 NHPEGKNIPIIAMT
+821 PIIALS
-835 AQVSQECMDKCQLAG
+835 ANAFAEDIQKSKNAGINEHLAKPLEMDKVLKVIASYC
-850 MNGHLTKPVTS
+850 K
-861 EKLIKTIMEFT
+861 
-872 I
+872 

>member
-1 MKNDKD
+1 MNNDKD
-7 NATLYAELK
+7 NATLYAELE

-35 DGINFMLKSIG
+35 DGINFMLKSLG

-71 CAAGVTPQIRNL
+71 CTAGVTPQIRNL

-154 KSSLIHR
+154 KSNLLHR

-212 LEMDGVKAPRLHP
+212 LEMDDVKAPRLHP

-490 MLDIAQKNE
+490 ILDIAQKNE

-563 LDITLE
+563 LDITLK

-602 NKVGGKIDTYAKE
+602 NKPGGSISVHAKIIRQVHQNVIYKFIISDT
-615 ISFDGITVWYE
+615 
-626 FKIKDSGI
+626 GI
-634 GMSEKFVKE
+634 GISPEFQKH
-643 ELFDIFT
+643 IFEPFA
-650 QEQTDA
+650 QEDTGA
-656 RTHYKGSGLGMSIV
+656 RTIYKGTGLGMAIV
-670 KQLIKAMHG
+670 HRLVQEMGG
-679 TIEVKSTFGE
+679 TIQLKSEKNVGSTF
-689 GTTFVF
+689 TLI
-695 QLPFKISEQSGTKIE
+695 LPFTIDEHQPSAS
-710 EKYSFNA
+710 A
-717 EKAAGKMYTDT
+717 ETATDT
-728 QERESSVSSNGEE
+728 P
-741 SAQNNLN
+741 ADLTDLH
-748 GINILL
+748 ILV
-754 VEDNDLN
+754 VEDNELN
-761 MEIAEFYLSDRGAM
+761 LEIAVFSLEAAGLNVSTAINGLEAVRLF
-775 IEKAWNGQEA
+775 EKSKPYE
-785 LDKFTSSAPN
+785 
-795 TYDIILMDIM
+795 YDIILMDIM
-805 MPVMDGLE
+805 MPVMNGLDA
-813 TCRKIRTS
+813 TKAIRGLSRPDATTV
-821 NHPEGKNIPIIAMT
+821 PIIALS
-835 AQVSQECMDKCQLAG
+835 ANAFAEDIQKSKNAGINEHLAKPLEMDKVLKVIASYC
-850 MNGHLTKPVTS
+850 K
-861 EKLIKTIMEFT
+861 
-872 I
+872 

>member
-1 MKNDKD
+1 
-7 NATLYAELK
+7 
-16 AERFMTDQ
+16 
-24 ISLLHEAEDLA
+24 
-35 DGINFMLKSIG
+35 
-46 EFTDADRA
+46 
-54 YVFETSEN
+54 
-62 HTSTNTYEW
+62 
-71 CAAGVTPQIRNL
+71 
-83 HDIPFESM
+83 
-91 PKWIEVFLHGE
+91 
-102 NILIE
+102 
-107 DLEAYRESMPLEY
+107 
-120 ELLKVQNVS
+120 
-129 TLIAFP
+129 
-135 ISVHEKLIGFVGVD
+135 
-149 NPDME
+149 
-154 KSSLIHR
+154 
-161 LLSLLGKYV
+161 
-170 GTMIKDH
+170 
-177 KNEQMRLE
+177 
-185 VVASKSRLDYQLEMD
+185 MD

-257 TPVLDYIQKVIH
+257 TPVLDYVQKVIH

-373 LEKMVAPS
+373 LEKLVAPS

-469 KTDFLNRM
+469 KTDFLSRM

-563 LDITLE
+563 LDITLK

-602 NKVGGKIDTYAKE
+602 NKPGGSISVHAKIIRQVHQNVIYKFIISDT
-615 ISFDGITVWYE
+615 
-626 FKIKDSGI
+626 GI
-634 GMSEKFVKE
+634 GISPEFQKH
-643 ELFDIFT
+643 IFEPFA
-650 QEQTDA
+650 QEDTGA
-656 RTHYKGSGLGMSIV
+656 RTIYKGTGLGMAIV
-670 KQLIKAMHG
+670 HRLVQEMGG
-679 TIEVKSTFGE
+679 TIQLKSEKNVGSTF
-689 GTTFVF
+689 TLI
-695 QLPFKISEQSGTKIE
+695 LPFTIDEHQPSAS
-710 EKYSFNA
+710 A
-717 EKAAGKMYTDT
+717 ETATDT
-728 QERESSVSSNGEE
+728 PTD
-741 SAQNNLN
+741 LTDLH
-748 GINILL
+748 ILV
-754 VEDNDLN
+754 VEDNELN
-761 MEIAEFYLSDRGAM
+761 LEIAVFSLEAAGLNVSTAINGLEAVRLF
-775 IEKAWNGQEA
+775 EKSKPYE
-785 LDKFTSSAPN
+785 
-795 TYDIILMDIM
+795 YDIILMDIM
-805 MPVMDGLE
+805 MPVMNGLDAA
-813 TCRKIRTS
+813 KAIRGLSRPDATTV
-821 NHPEGKNIPIIAMT
+821 PIIALS
-835 AQVSQECMDKCQLAG
+835 ANAFAEDIQKSKNAGINEHLAKPLEMDKVLKVIASYC
-850 MNGHLTKPVTS
+850 K
-861 EKLIKTIMEFT
+861 
-872 I
+872 

>member
-1 MKNDKD
+1 MNNDKD
-7 NATLYAELK
+7 NATLYAELE

-35 DGINFMLKSIG
+35 DGINFMLKSLG

-154 KSSLIHR
+154 KSNLLHR

-245 QFWYHRIPPKYV
+245 QFWYHRLPPKYV

-563 LDITLE
+563 LDITLK

-602 NKVGGKIDTYAKE
+602 NKPGGSISIHAKIIRQVHQNVIYKFIISDT
-615 ISFDGITVWYE
+615 
-626 FKIKDSGI
+626 GI
-634 GMSEKFVKE
+634 GISPEFQKH
-643 ELFDIFT
+643 IFEPFA
-650 QEQTDA
+650 QEDTGA
-656 RTHYKGSGLGMSIV
+656 RTIYKGTGLGMAIV
-670 KQLIKAMHG
+670 HRLVQEMGG
-679 TIEVKSTFGE
+679 TIQLKSEKNVGSTF
-689 GTTFVF
+689 TLI
-695 QLPFKISEQSGTKIE
+695 LPFTIDEHQPSAS
-710 EKYSFNA
+710 A
-717 EKAAGKMYTDT
+717 ETATDT
-728 QERESSVSSNGEE
+728 P
-741 SAQNNLN
+741 ADLTDLH
-748 GINILL
+748 ILV
-754 VEDNDLN
+754 VEDNELN
-761 MEIAEFYLSDRGAM
+761 LEIAVFSLEAAGLNVSTAINGLEAVRLF
-775 IEKAWNGQEA
+775 EKSKPYE
-785 LDKFTSSAPN
+785 
-795 TYDIILMDIM
+795 YDIILMDIM
-805 MPVMDGLE
+805 MPVMNGLDAA
-813 TCRKIRTS
+813 KAIRGLSRPDATTV
-821 NHPEGKNIPIIAMT
+821 PIIALSANAFT
-835 AQVSQECMDKCQLAG
+835 EDIQKSKNAGINEHLAKPLEMDKVLKVIASYC
-850 MNGHLTKPVTS
+850 K
-861 EKLIKTIMEFT
+861 
-872 I
+872 

>member
-1 MKNDKD
+1 MNNDKD
-7 NATLYAELK
+7 NSTLYAELK

-35 DGINFMLKSIG
+35 DGINFMLKSLG

-154 KSSLIHR
+154 KSNLLHR

-245 QFWYHRIPPKYV
+245 QFWYHRLPPKYV

-373 LEKMVAPS
+373 LEKLVAPS

-563 LDITLE
+563 LDITLK

-602 NKVGGKIDTYAKE
+602 NKPGGSISVHAKIIRQVHQNVIYKFIISDT
-615 ISFDGITVWYE
+615 
-626 FKIKDSGI
+626 GI
-634 GMSEKFVKE
+634 GISPEFQKHIFEPFAQEDTGARTIYKGTGLVMAIVHRLVQEMGGTIQLKSEKNV
-643 ELFDIFT
+643 
-650 QEQTDA
+650 
-656 RTHYKGSGLGMSIV
+656 G
-670 KQLIKAMHG
+670 
-679 TIEVKSTFGE
+679 STF
-689 GTTFVF
+689 TLI
-695 QLPFKISEQSGTKIE
+695 LPFTIDEHQPSAS
-710 EKYSFNA
+710 A
-717 EKAAGKMYTDT
+717 ETATDT
-728 QERESSVSSNGEE
+728 P
-741 SAQNNLN
+741 ADLTDLH
-748 GINILL
+748 ILV
-754 VEDNDLN
+754 VEDNELN
-761 MEIAEFYLSDRGAM
+761 LEIAVFSLEAAGLNVSTAINGLEAVRLF
-775 IEKAWNGQEA
+775 EKSKPYE
-785 LDKFTSSAPN
+785 
-795 TYDIILMDIM
+795 YDIILMDIM
-805 MPVMDGLE
+805 MPVMNGLDAA
-813 TCRKIRTS
+813 KAIRGLSRPDATTV
-821 NHPEGKNIPIIAMT
+821 PIIALS
-835 AQVSQECMDKCQLAG
+835 ANAFAEDIQKSKNAGINEHLAKPLEMDKVLKVIASYC
-850 MNGHLTKPVTS
+850 K
-861 EKLIKTIMEFT
+861 
-872 I
+872 

>member
-1 MKNDKD
+1 MNNDKD
-7 NATLYAELK
+7 NATLYAELE

-154 KSSLIHR
+154 KSNLLHR

-245 QFWYHRIPPKYV
+245 QFWYHRLPPKYV

-373 LEKMVAPS
+373 LEKLVAPS

-602 NKVGGKIDTYAKE
+602 NKPGGSISVHAKIIRQVHQNVIYKFIISDT
-615 ISFDGITVWYE
+615 
-626 FKIKDSGI
+626 GI
-634 GMSEKFVKE
+634 GISPEFQKH
-643 ELFDIFT
+643 IFEPFA
-650 QEQTDA
+650 QEDTGA
-656 RTHYKGSGLGMSIV
+656 RTIYKGTGLGMAIV
-670 KQLIKAMHG
+670 HRLVQEMGG
-679 TIEVKSTFGE
+679 TIQLKSEKNVGSTF
-689 GTTFVF
+689 TLI
-695 QLPFKISEQSGTKIE
+695 LPFTIDEHQPSAS
-710 EKYSFNA
+710 A
-717 EKAAGKMYTDT
+717 ETATDT
-728 QERESSVSSNGEE
+728 PPD
-741 SAQNNLN
+741 LTDLH
-748 GINILL
+748 ILV
-754 VEDNDLN
+754 VEDNELN
-761 MEIAEFYLSDRGAM
+761 LEIAVFSLEAAGLNVSTAINGLEAVRLF
-775 IEKAWNGQEA
+775 EKSKPYE
-785 LDKFTSSAPN
+785 
-795 TYDIILMDIM
+795 YDIILMDIM
-805 MPVMDGLE
+805 MPVMNGLDAA
-813 TCRKIRTS
+813 KAIRGLSRPDATTV
-821 NHPEGKNIPIIAMT
+821 PIIALS
-835 AQVSQECMDKCQLAG
+835 ANAFAEDIQKSKNAGINEHLAKPLEMDKVLKVIASYC
-850 MNGHLTKPVTS
+850 K
-861 EKLIKTIMEFT
+861 
-872 I
+872 

>member
-1 MKNDKD
+1 MNNDKD
-7 NATLYAELK
+7 NATLYAELE

-35 DGINFMLKSIG
+35 DGINFMLKSLG

-154 KSSLIHR
+154 KSNLLHR

-245 QFWYHRIPPKYV
+245 QFWYHRIPPKYI

-563 LDITLE
+563 LDITLK

-602 NKVGGKIDTYAKE
+602 NKPGGSISVHAKIIRQVHQNVIYKFIISDT
-615 ISFDGITVWYE
+615 
-626 FKIKDSGI
+626 GI
-634 GMSEKFVKE
+634 GISPEFQKH
-643 ELFDIFT
+643 IFEPFA
-650 QEQTDA
+650 QEDTGA
-656 RTHYKGSGLGMSIV
+656 RTIYKGTGLGMAIV
-670 KQLIKAMHG
+670 HRLVQEMGG
-679 TIEVKSTFGE
+679 TIQLKSEKNVGSTF
-689 GTTFVF
+689 TLI
-695 QLPFKISEQSGTKIE
+695 LPFTIDEHQPSAS
-710 EKYSFNA
+710 A
-717 EKAAGKMYTDT
+717 ETATDT
-728 QERESSVSSNGEE
+728 PTD
-741 SAQNNLN
+741 LTDLH
-748 GINILL
+748 ILV
-754 VEDNDLN
+754 VEDNELN
-761 MEIAEFYLSDRGAM
+761 LEIAVFSLEAAGLNVSTAINGLEAVRLF
-775 IEKAWNGQEA
+775 EKSKPYE
-785 LDKFTSSAPN
+785 
-795 TYDIILMDIM
+795 YDIILMDIM
-805 MPVMDGLE
+805 MPVMNGLDAA
-813 TCRKIRTS
+813 KAIRGLSRPDAPTV
-821 NHPEGKNIPIIAMT
+821 PIIALS
-835 AQVSQECMDKCQLAG
+835 ANAFAEDIQKSKNAGINEHLAKPLEMDKVLKVIASYC
-850 MNGHLTKPVTS
+850 K
-861 EKLIKTIMEFT
+861 
-872 I
+872 

>member
-1 MKNDKD
+1 MNNDKD
-7 NATLYAELK
+7 NATLYAELE

-35 DGINFMLKSIG
+35 DGINFMLKSLG

-154 KSSLIHR
+154 KSNLLHR

-245 QFWYHRIPPKYV
+245 QFWYHRLPPKYV

-360 GVVTSATAQLNDI
+360 GVVTSATAHLNDI

-563 LDITLE
+563 LDITLK

-602 NKVGGKIDTYAKE
+602 NKPGGSISVHAKIIRQVHQNVIYKFIISDT
-615 ISFDGITVWYE
+615 
-626 FKIKDSGI
+626 GI
-634 GMSEKFVKE
+634 GISPEFQKH
-643 ELFDIFT
+643 IFEPFA
-650 QEQTDA
+650 QEDTGA
-656 RTHYKGSGLGMSIV
+656 RTIYKGTGLGMAIV
-670 KQLIKAMHG
+670 HRLVQEMGG
-679 TIEVKSTFGE
+679 TIQLKSEKNVGSTF
-689 GTTFVF
+689 TLI
-695 QLPFKISEQSGTKIE
+695 LPFTIDEHQPSAS
-710 EKYSFNA
+710 A
-717 EKAAGKMYTDT
+717 ETATDT
-728 QERESSVSSNGEE
+728 P
-741 SAQNNLN
+741 ADLTDLH
-748 GINILL
+748 ILV
-754 VEDNDLN
+754 VEDNELN
-761 MEIAEFYLSDRGAM
+761 LEIAVFSLEAAGLNVSTAINGLEAVQLF
-775 IEKAWNGQEA
+775 EKSKPYE
-785 LDKFTSSAPN
+785 
-795 TYDIILMDIM
+795 YDIILMDIM
-805 MPVMDGLE
+805 MPVMNGLDAA
-813 TCRKIRTS
+813 KAIRGLSRPDAPTV
-821 NHPEGKNIPIIAMT
+821 PIIALS
-835 AQVSQECMDKCQLAG
+835 ANAFAEDIQKSKNAGINEHLAKPLEMDKVLKVIASYC
-850 MNGHLTKPVTS
+850 K
-861 EKLIKTIMEFT
+861 
-872 I
+872 

>member
-1 MKNDKD
+1 MNNDKD
-7 NATLYAELK
+7 NATLYAELE

-35 DGINFMLKSIG
+35 DGINFMLKSLG

-154 KSSLIHR
+154 KSNLLHR

-245 QFWYHRIPPKYV
+245 QFWYHRLPPKYV

-373 LEKMVAPS
+373 LEKLVAPS

-453 QELVKAVES
+453 QELVKAVKS

-563 LDITLE
+563 LDITLK

-602 NKVGGKIDTYAKE
+602 NKPGGSISVHAKIIRQVHQNVIYKFIISDT
-615 ISFDGITVWYE
+615 
-626 FKIKDSGI
+626 GI
-634 GMSEKFVKE
+634 GISPEFQKH
-643 ELFDIFT
+643 IFEPFA
-650 QEQTDA
+650 QEDTGA
-656 RTHYKGSGLGMSIV
+656 RTIYKGTGLGMAIV
-670 KQLIKAMHG
+670 HRLVQEMGG
-679 TIEVKSTFGE
+679 TIQLKSEKNVGSTF
-689 GTTFVF
+689 TLI
-695 QLPFKISEQSGTKIE
+695 LPFTIDEHQPSAS
-710 EKYSFNA
+710 A
-717 EKAAGKMYTDT
+717 ETATDT
-728 QERESSVSSNGEE
+728 P
-741 SAQNNLN
+741 ADLTDLH
-748 GINILL
+748 ILV
-754 VEDNDLN
+754 VEDNELN
-761 MEIAEFYLSDRGAM
+761 LEIAVFSLEAAGLNISTAINGLEAVRLF
-775 IEKAWNGQEA
+775 EKSKPYE
-785 LDKFTSSAPN
+785 
-795 TYDIILMDIM
+795 YDIILMDIM
-805 MPVMDGLE
+805 MPVMNGLDAA
-813 TCRKIRTS
+813 KAIRGLSCPDATTV
-821 NHPEGKNIPIIAMT
+821 PIIALS
-835 AQVSQECMDKCQLAG
+835 ANAFAEDIQKSKNAGINEHLAKPLEMDKVLKVIASYC
-850 MNGHLTKPVTS
+850 K
-861 EKLIKTIMEFT
+861 
-872 I
+872 